1 MRTATH
7 TSQRC
12 FSEARWDVDLAEV
25 GTAIFR
31 FVCLD
36 GVCLSEPCLG
46 RHSVEAR
53 ELRLRV
59 LVGKRCLRGEGAPE
73 SMLCQPQLLHFKAPG
88 MTALLLWA
96 LLGACRAEAQR
107 NAASVGSWEGNVWDD
122 FLLLMQV
129 TGFDRFRR
137 LVKNNKFPVPG
148 LSALRASLWQLQHS
162 SDRSRRSC
170 KGASS

>member
-12 FSEARWDVDLAEV
+12 FSEARWAETWTWRKL
-25 GTAIFR
+25 GQQFSDS
-31 FVCLD
+31 FVWMACAF
-36 GVCLSEPCLG
+36 LSPAWED
-46 RHSVEAR
+46 
-53 ELRLRV
+53 V

-122 FLLLMQV
+122 FLLMQV

-137 LVKNNKFPVPG
+137 LVKKKQIPCPRTIRTTCQLV
-148 LSALRASLWQLQHS
+148 AAATQLRPQPKKLQRSKQL
-162 SDRSRRSC
+162 
-170 KGASS
+170 K